1 MRFLAD
7 GPSLPDELLT
17 ARDAGR
23 VLFFCGA
30 GVSRENAKLPDFFGL
45 ARAVL
50 AKLRALPDS
59 PASKLVEVSQK
70 LEAISGVGSVIAAD
84 RIFGLLER
92 DFSVPDIER
101 AVGDVLRPPADVDL
115 RAHRILLDLCC
126 NTDGKVRLVTTNFDL
141 LFEAAAPKATVWT
154 PARLPQFR
162 EIASFDGIV
171 HLHGVFDGAYQE
183 PVGGSFVLSSSEFG
197 RAYLAEGW
205 ATGFIRNVIDNYRIV
220 FVGYAADDPPV
231 QYLLEALSQS
241 AYSNSSRLYAFQS
254 GRPDEAR
261 ALWSQKG
268 VTAIAYDSTHGHAPL
283 WNTLSAWAERARN
296 PARWQRGLLRRGKK
310 GPQALQPHERGQ
322 VVHLAMTEEGAR
334 AIAKSALPATWLCSF
349 DPAMRYARPA
359 RVNFMEEDSPSI
371 DPFTDYGLDSDTP
384 PDPAKRG
391 ELHPRIEIPPD
402 AVNVLGR
409 ASVDQPVAAGRLR
422 GPSALH
428 TTELPARLQ
437 SIATWFHTVCD
448 QPAAIWWAAG
458 QSGLHP
464 RMVELVTFALE
475 QKKVAF
481 EIRQAWHYLFECW
494 KLPPQP
500 DYTSVISLQAAVA
513 KDGWTGQNQRRYAE
527 VFRPALTATRPIWR
541 GHYPAKGG
549 SFKLRDLIDLDVYY
563 PDRHIAIDVPDQQLS
578 NVLPLARRNLELATD
593 LEGEASPYTVPHV
606 AAIDLDPALVG
617 TSSERTTGINVPVFE
632 YIALFERYVRLNPAL
647 ARQEFEAWRQGGDP
661 VFGRLRVWACR
672 QPGFLDDRAASEILA
687 GVHDIVF
694 WGSRDQRDLL
704 LALRDLWNRM
714 SSDVKARIE
723 GRIIKGPPPYPG
735 VSAADNRKRK
745 AWATHERIEW
755 LRQSGCAISKKL
767 DRRAQRLAALLP
779 KAAKEG
785 AVHAADSRDSRGGF
799 VITDTSFGDVDAVP
813 IADLISWAS
822 EGRRRTW
829 GVLKE
834 FDPLA
839 GLSERRPVRL
849 LAALRWNTLQGK
861 DVISA
866 WSDFLQSNA
875 RRTDKPGLAALIAR
889 RLAALPLAGI
899 VRPAS
904 YWLESAHKLL
914 FERDCEAFGIISGK
928 LVDALAAEPA
938 PEGAVE
944 KRKRRWPDE
953 AVGSAAGHLCNALF
967 GDPLLPEMKANEPLP
982 EAWIAMATRL
992 LSLPGDHRRFSLVI
1006 FARRLAWLH
1015 FHAGEWCEQFVLSA
1029 LGEDDASRDAML
1041 AGCFL
1046 YPFVGD
1052 ERLYRL
1058 LAPVMTRLAT
1068 GELRSPTYSPEGV
1081 ARFCI
1086 GGWLTKKDDGRWLSD
1101 DNFRMVL
1108 IRSDDTL
1115 RTHALWQVG
1124 QFKEIDEKLT
1134 FLRGVWPLQLSARTP
1149 AVVSRL
1155 IYIVFDDE
1163 AHFPA
1168 MAEAVRPLLAR
1179 TDAGTT
1185 HLSLLG
1191 EKNERIIAAHPEIV
1205 LDLLSGILSDDA
1217 ANWPYGIV
1225 NVLEKISK
1233 ARAEISDDPRLRR
1246 LMELWEK
1253 R

>member
-1 MRFLAD
+1 LRFLAD
-7 GPSLPDELLT
+7 GPSLPDELLS
-17 ARDAGR
+17 ARDEGR

-50 AKLRALPDS
+50 AKLGALQDS
-59 PASKLVEVSQK
+59 PASKLVAASQN
-70 LEAISGVGSVIAAD
+70 LGAISGVGSVIAAD

-115 RAHRILLDLCC
+115 RAHRILLDLCR

-171 HLHGVFDGAYQE
+171 HLHGVFDNAYQQ
-183 PVGGSFVLSSSEFG
+183 PVGGSFVLSSAEFG

-205 ATGFIRNVIDNYRIV
+205 ATGFIRNAIDNYRIV

-231 QYLLEALSQS
+231 QYLLEALSRG
-241 AYSNSSRLYAFQS
+241 AYSDPSRLYAFQP

-296 PARWQRGLLRRGKK
+296 PARWQRGLLRRGEK
-310 GPQALQPHERGQ
+310 GPQALQLHERGQ

-334 AIAKSALPATWLCSF
+334 AIAKSALPASWLCSF
-349 DPAMRYARPA
+349 DPAMRYARLA
-359 RVNFMEEDSPSI
+359 RANFMDEDSPPI

-391 ELHPRIEIPPD
+391 ELHPQIEIPPD
-402 AVNVLGR
+402 AINVIGR
-409 ASVDQPVAAGRLR
+409 APVDQPVEAGRLR
-422 GPSALH
+422 GPSPLH
-428 TTELPARLQ
+428 TTELPPRLQ
-437 SIATWFHTVCD
+437 SIATWFHSVCG

-464 RMVELVTFALE
+464 RLADLVTFALE

-494 KLPPQP
+494 KLPRQP
-500 DYTSVISLQAAVA
+500 DYTSAIALQAAIA
-513 KDGWTGQNQRRYAE
+513 KDGWTGQNKRRYAE
-527 VFRPALTATRPIWR
+527 VFRPALTATRPILR

-549 SFKLRDLIDLDVYY
+549 SFKLRDLVGLEVSY
-563 PDRHIAIDVPDQQLS
+563 PDRQIAIEVPDEQLS
-578 NVLPLARRNLELATD
+578 NVIPIARQNLELAVD
-593 LEGEASPYTVPHV
+593 LEREVNYMVPNIAS
-606 AAIDLDPALVG
+606 IDLDPALIGV
-617 TSSERTTGINVPVFE
+617 SSERSFGINVPAFE
-632 YIALFERYVRLNPAL
+632 YITLFARFVSLDPAL
-647 ARQEFEAWRQGGDP
+647 ARQEFEAWRQGDDP

-672 QPGFLDDRAASEILA
+672 LSGFLDDRAASEILA
-687 GVHDIVF
+687 EVHDNVF
-694 WGSRDQRDLL
+694 WGSRDQRDVL

-723 GRIIKGPPPYPG
+723 DRIIKGPPRYPR
-735 VSAADNRKRK
+735 VPAADNRRHK
-745 AWATHERIEW
+745 AWMVHERIEW
-755 LRQSGCAISKKL
+755 LRQVGCAISKKL
-767 DRRAQRLAALLP
+767 DRSAQRLATQLP
-779 KAAKEG
+779 EAAKEG
-785 AVHAADSRDSRGGF
+785 AVHAADSQDSRGGF
-799 VITDTSFGDVDAVP
+799 VITDKSFGDVDAVP
-813 IADLISWAS
+813 IADLISWAIG
-822 EGRRRTW
+822 GRGRTW
-829 GVLKE
+829 GELKE
-834 FDPLA
+834 FDPFA
-839 GLSERRPVRL
+839 GLSEKRPVRL
-849 LAALRWNTLQGK
+849 LAALRWNTLQGN
-861 DVISA
+861 DVSSA
-866 WSDFLQSNA
+866 WSDFLYSNA
-875 RRTDKPGLAALIAR
+875 RRTDKPGFAALIAR
-889 RLAALPLAGI
+889 RLATLPLAGI

-904 YWLESAHKLL
+904 YWLEIAHNLL
-914 FERDCEAFGIISGK
+914 CERDREAFWIIFGK
-928 LVDALAAEPA
+928 LVDALVAGPA
-938 PEGAVE
+938 PEGAGE
-944 KRKRRWPDE
+944 RRRWPDE
-953 AVGSAAGHLCNALF
+953 AVNSAVGHLCDALF
-967 GDPLLPEMKANEPLP
+967 GDPLIQEKKDNEPLP

-1015 FHAGEWCEQFVLSA
+1015 FYAGEWCEQFVLSA
-1029 LGEDDASRDAML
+1029 LDQDDASRDAML
-1041 AGCFL
+1041 AGFFL
-1046 YPFVGD
+1046 HPVVGD

-1068 GELRSPTYSPEGV
+1068 GELRSPSYSPEGV

-1101 DNFRMVL
+1101 GEFRMVL
-1108 IRSDDTL
+1108 IRGGDTL

-1124 QFKEIDEKLT
+1124 QFTEIDEKLA
-1134 FLRGVWPLQLSARTP
+1134 FLRGVWPLQLAARTP
-1149 AVVSRL
+1149 AVVRRL
-1155 IYIVFDDE
+1155 ISIVFDDE

-1179 TDAGTT
+1179 TDARTT
-1185 HLSLLG
+1185 HLPLLG
-1191 EKNERIIAAHPEIV
+1191 DKKERIIAAHPEIV

-1217 ANWPYGIV
+1217 ANWPYGIA
-1225 NVLEKISK
+1225 NVLERISEAK
-1233 ARAEISDDPRLRR
+1233 TELSDDPRLRR
-1246 LMELWEK
+1246 LKKLWEA

>member
-17 ARDAGR
+17 ARDEGR

-30 GVSRENAKLPDFFGL
+30 GVSRENAKLPDFFDL

-59 PASKLVEVSQK
+59 PASKLVEASQK
-70 LEAISGVGSVIAAD
+70 LGAISGVGSVVAAD

-115 RAHRILLDLCC
+115 RAHRILLDLCR

-141 LFEAAAPKATVWT
+141 LFEAAAPKVTVWT

-162 EIASFDGIV
+162 EIASFDGVV
-171 HLHGVFDGAYQE
+171 HLHGVFDGAYQK
-183 PVGGSFVLSSSEFG
+183 PVGGSFVLSSAEFG

-205 ATGFIRNVIDNYRIV
+205 ATGFIRNVMDNYRIV

-231 QYLLEALSQS
+231 QYLLEALSRS
-241 AYSNSSRLYAFQS
+241 AYSNPSRLYAFQS
-254 GRPDEAR
+254 GHPDEAR

-296 PARWQRGLLRRGKK
+296 PARWQRGLLRRGEK

-334 AIAKSALPATWLCSF
+334 AIAKSALPASWLCSF

-359 RVNFMEEDSPSI
+359 PVNFMEVDSPSI

-384 PDPAKRG
+384 PDPAQRG
-391 ELHPRIEIPPD
+391 KLHPQIEIPPD
-402 AVNVLGR
+402 AINVLGQ

-422 GPSALH
+422 GPSPLH
-428 TTELPARLQ
+428 TTELSPRLQ
-437 SIATWFHTVCD
+437 SIATWFHSVCD

-464 RMVELVTFALE
+464 KMVELVTFALE
-475 QKKVAF
+475 KKKVAF
-481 EIRQAWHYLFECW
+481 EIRQAWHYLFEFW
-494 KLPPQP
+494 KLPRQP
-500 DYTSVISLQAAVA
+500 DYTSAIALQAAIA
-513 KDGWTGQNQRRYAE
+513 KDGWTGLNQRRYAE
-527 VFRPALTATRPIWR
+527 VFRPALTVTRPIWR
-541 GHYPAKGG
+541 GHYPAQGG
-549 SFKLRDLIDLDVYY
+549 SFKLRDLVGLEVSY
-563 PDRHIAIDVPDQQLS
+563 PDRHIAIDVPDEQLS
-578 NVLPLARRNLELATD
+578 SVIPLARQNLELAID

-606 AAIDLDPALVG
+606 ASIDPDPALVG

-632 YIALFERYVRLNPAL
+632 YIALFERYARRNSAL

-672 QPGFLDDRAASEILA
+672 LPGFLDDRAATEILA

-694 WGSRDQRDLL
+694 WGSRDQRDVL

-714 SSDVKARIE
+714 PSDVKARIE
-723 GRIIKGPPPYPG
+723 DRIIKGPPPYPRL
-735 VSAADNRKRK
+735 SAADNRKHK
-745 AWATHERIEW
+745 TWAAHERIEW
-755 LRQSGCAISKKL
+755 LRQGGCAISKKL
-767 DRRAQRLAALLP
+767 ERCAQRLAALLP
-779 KAAKEG
+779 EAAKEG

-799 VITDTSFGDVDAVP
+799 VITDKSFGDVDAVP
-813 IADLISWAS
+813 IADLISWAI
-822 EGRRRTW
+822 EGRGRTW
-829 GVLKE
+829 GELKE
-834 FDPLA
+834 FDPFA
-839 GLSERRPVRL
+839 GLSEERPVRL

-861 DVISA
+861 DVSSA

-875 RRTDKPGLAALIAR
+875 RRTDKPGFAALIAR
-889 RLAALPLAGI
+889 RLAALRLAGI
-899 VRPAS
+899 VWPAS

-914 FERDCEAFGIISGK
+914 FERDCEAFGIIFGK

-938 PEGAVE
+938 PEGAGE
-944 KRKRRWPDE
+944 KRRWPEE
-953 AVGSAAGHLCNALF
+953 AVGSATGHLCDALF
-967 GDPLLPEMKANEPLP
+967 GDPLLSEMKGSEPLP

-1029 LGEDDASRDAML
+1029 LDEDDASRDAML
-1041 AGCFL
+1041 AGFFL

-1068 GELRSPTYSPEGV
+1068 GELRSPSYSPEGV

-1101 DNFRMVL
+1101 DDFRKVL
-1108 IRSDDTL
+1108 IRSGDAL
-1115 RTHALWQVG
+1115 RTHALWEVG
-1124 QFKEIDEKLT
+1124 KFKEIDEKLT
-1134 FLRGVWPLQLSARTP
+1134 FLRGVWPLQQSARTP
-1149 AVVSRL
+1149 AVMSRL

-1168 MAEAVRPLLAR
+1168 MADAVRPLLAR
-1179 TDAGTT
+1179 TDARTT

-1191 EKNERIIAAHPEIV
+1191 DKDERIIAAYPEIV
-1205 LDLLSGILSDDA
+1205 LGLLSGILSDDA
-1217 ANWPYGIV
+1217 ANWPYGIA
-1225 NVLEKISK
+1225 NVLEKISA
-1233 ARAEISDDPRLRR
+1233 ARAELSDDPRFRR
-1246 LMELWEK
+1246 LKELWEK

>member
-1 MRFLAD
+1 LRFLAD
-7 GPSLPDELLT
+7 GLSLPDELLT
-17 ARDAGR
+17 ARDEGR

-30 GVSRENAKLPDFFGL
+30 GISRENAKLPDFFGL

-59 PASKLVEVSQK
+59 PASKLVEASQN
-70 LEAISGVGSVIAAD
+70 LGAISGVGSVIATD
-84 RIFGLLER
+84 RIFGLLEQ
-92 DFSVPDIER
+92 DFSVPLIER
-101 AVGDVLRPPADVDL
+101 AVGDVLRPSADVDL
-115 RAHRILLDLCC
+115 RAHRILLDLCRT
-126 NTDGKVRLVTTNFDL
+126 TDGKVRLVTTNFDL

-162 EIASFDGIV
+162 EITSFDGIV

-183 PVGGSFVLSSSEFG
+183 PVGGSFVLSSAEFG

-205 ATGFIRNVIDNYRIV
+205 ATSFIRNVMDNYRIV

-231 QYLLEALSQS
+231 QYLLEALTRS
-241 AYSNSSRLYAFQS
+241 AYSNPPRLYAFQS

-268 VTAIAYDSTHGHAPL
+268 VTAIAYDSSHGHAPL

-296 PARWQRGLLRRGKK
+296 PTRWQRGLLRQGEK

-334 AIAKSALPATWLCSF
+334 AIAKSALPASWLCSF

-371 DPFTDYGLDSDTP
+371 DPFTDYGLDSDMP

-391 ELHPRIEIPPD
+391 ALHRQIEVPPNAID
-402 AVNVLGR
+402 VFGR
-409 ASVDQPVAAGRLR
+409 ASVDQPVAAGSPR
-422 GPSALH
+422 GTSALR
-428 TTELPARLQ
+428 TSELSPRLQ
-437 SIATWFHTVCD
+437 SIATWFHSVCD

-494 KLPPQP
+494 KLPRQP
-500 DYTSVISLQAAVA
+500 DYTSAIALQAAIA
-513 KDGWTGQNQRRYAE
+513 KEGWTGQNRRRYAE
-527 VFRPALTATRPIWR
+527 VFRPVLTATRPILK
-541 GHYPAKGG
+541 GHYSARSGNL
-549 SFKLRDLIDLDVYY
+549 KLRDLVDLDVSY
-563 PDRHIAIDVPDQQLS
+563 PDRHISIDVPDEQLS
-578 NVLPLARRNLELATD
+578 NLIPLARQNLELAID

-606 AAIDLDPALVG
+606 ASIDLDPAPVG
-617 TSSERTTGINVPVFE
+617 TSSERTFAINVPVFE
-632 YIALFERYVRLNPAL
+632 YIALFERFARLNPAL
-647 ARQEFEAWRQGGDP
+647 ARKEFDAWRQGDDP

-672 QPGFLDDRAASEILA
+672 LPGFLDDRAAGEILA

-694 WGSRDQRDLL
+694 WGFHDQRDVL

-723 GRIIKGPPPYPG
+723 DRIVKGPRPYPG
-735 VSAADNRKRK
+735 LSAADNSKHR
-745 AWATHERIEW
+745 AWAAHERIEW
-755 LRQSGCAISKKL
+755 LRQDGCAISKKL
-767 DRRAQRLAALLP
+767 DRWAKRLAALLP
-779 KAAKEG
+779 ATAKE
-785 AVHAADSRDSRGGF
+785 AAMHAADSRGSRGGF
-799 VITDTSFGDVDAVP
+799 VSTDKSFGDADAVP
-813 IADLISWAS
+813 IADLISWAI
-822 EGRRRTW
+822 EGRGRTW
-829 GVLKE
+829 GELKE
-834 FDPLA
+834 IDPFA
-839 GLSERRPVRL
+839 GLSEKRPVRL

-861 DVISA
+861 DVSSA
-866 WSDFLQSNA
+866 WRDFLQSDV
-875 RRTDKPGLAALIAR
+875 RRTDKPGFAPLLAR
-889 RLAALPLAGI
+889 RLATLPLAGI

-914 FERDCEAFGIISGK
+914 FERDREAFGIIFGK
-928 LVDALAAEPA
+928 LIDALAAEPA
-938 PEGAVE
+938 PEGAG
-944 KRKRRWPDE
+944 KKRRWPDA
-953 AVGSAAGHLCNALF
+953 AVGSAAGHLCDALF
-967 GDPLLPEMKANEPLP
+967 GDPLLAEIKGNGSLP
-982 EAWIAMATRL
+982 EAWIAMATQL

-1006 FARRLAWLH
+1006 FARRLAQLH
-1015 FHAGEWCEQFVLSA
+1015 VHAGEWCEQFMLSA
-1029 LGEDDASRDAML
+1029 LDEDDASRDAML
-1041 AGCFL
+1041 AGFFL
-1046 YPFVGD
+1046 NPRVGD
-1052 ERLYRL
+1052 EKLYRL

-1068 GELRSPTYSPEGV
+1068 GELRSPSYSPEGV

-1101 DNFRMVL
+1101 DDFRVVL
-1108 IRSDDTL
+1108 IRSGDAL
-1115 RTHALWQVG
+1115 RTRALWHVRH
-1124 QFKEIDEKLT
+1124 FNEIDEKLT
-1134 FLRGVWPLQLSARTP
+1134 FLRRVWPLQLSARTP

-1168 MAEAVRPLLAR
+1168 MAEAVRPLLAS
-1179 TDAGTT
+1179 TDARTT

-1191 EKNERIIAAHPEIV
+1191 DKNERIIAAHPEIV
-1205 LDLLSGILSDDA
+1205 LGLLSEILPDDA
-1217 ANWPYGIV
+1217 ANWPYGIA
-1225 NVLEKISK
+1225 NVLEIISET
-1233 ARAEISDDPRLRR
+1233 RAKLSGDPRFRR
-1246 LMELWEK
+1246 LKELWEK

>member
-7 GPSLPDELLT
+7 GPSLPDELLS
-17 ARDAGR
+17 ARDEGR

-50 AKLRALPDS
+50 AKLGALQDS
-59 PASKLVEVSQK
+59 PASKLVAASQN
-70 LEAISGVGSVIAAD
+70 LGAISGVGSVIAAD

-115 RAHRILLDLCC
+115 RAHRILLDLCR

-171 HLHGVFDGAYQE
+171 HLHGVFDNAYQQ
-183 PVGGSFVLSSSEFG
+183 PVGGSFVLSSAEFG

-205 ATGFIRNVIDNYRIV
+205 ATGFIRNAIDNYRIV

-231 QYLLEALSQS
+231 QYLLEALSRG
-241 AYSNSSRLYAFQS
+241 AYSDPSRLYAFQP

-268 VTAIAYDSTHGHAPL
+268 VAAIAYDSTHGHAPL

-296 PARWQRGLLRRGKK
+296 PARWQRGLLRRGEK

-334 AIAKSALPATWLCSF
+334 AIAKSALPASWLCSF
-349 DPAMRYARPA
+349 DPAMRYARLA
-359 RVNFMEEDSPSI
+359 RANFMDADSPSI

-391 ELHPRIEIPPD
+391 EQHPQIEIPPD
-402 AVNVLGR
+402 AINVLGR
-409 ASVDQPVAAGRLR
+409 ASVNQPAAAGPLC
-422 GPSALH
+422 GPSPRH
-428 TTELPARLQ
+428 TTELPPRLQ
-437 SIATWFHTVCD
+437 SIAMWFHSVCD

-458 QSGLHP
+458 QRGLHP
-464 RMVELVTFALE
+464 QIVELVTFALE

-494 KLPPQP
+494 KLPRQH
-500 DYTSVISLQAAVA
+500 DSTSAIALQAAIA
-513 KDGWTGQNQRRYAE
+513 KDGWTGQNRRRYAE
-527 VFRPALTATRPIWR
+527 VFRPALTATRSIWR
-541 GHYPAKGG
+541 GHFPAKGR
-549 SFKLRDLIDLDVYY
+549 SYKLRDLVDLGVYY
-563 PDRHIAIDVPDQQLS
+563 PDRDIAIDVPDEQLS
-578 NVLPLARRNLELATD
+578 NVIPIARQNLALAVD
-593 LEGEASPYTVPHV
+593 LEREVSPYTVPNV
-606 AAIDLDPALVG
+606 ASIDLDPAHVG
-617 TSSERTTGINVPVFE
+617 DSPEHSFGINVPVFE
-632 YIALFERYVRLNPAL
+632 YIVLFKHYVRLNPAL

-672 QPGFLDDRAASEILA
+672 LPGFLDDSAAGEILA
-687 GVHDIVF
+687 GVHDVVF
-694 WGSRDQRDLL
+694 WGFRDQRDVL

-714 SSDVKARIE
+714 SSGVKAKIE
-723 GRIIKGPPPYPG
+723 DRIIKGPPSYPG
-735 VSAADNRKRK
+735 LSAADNRRNK
-745 AWATHERIEW
+745 AQAVHERIEW
-755 LRQSGCAISKKL
+755 LRQGGFGINKKL
-767 DRRAQRLAALLP
+767 DRCARRLAALLP
-779 KAAKEG
+779 EGAKEG
-785 AVHAADSRDSRGGF
+785 AAHAADSRDGRSGR
-799 VITDTSFGDVDAVP
+799 VTIDKSFGGDDVVP
-813 IADLISWAS
+813 IMDLISWAI
-822 EGRRRTW
+822 EGRGPTW
-829 GVLKE
+829 GELKK
-834 FDPLA
+834 FDPFA
-839 GLSERRPVRL
+839 GLSEKRPVRL

-861 DVISA
+861 DVSLA
-866 WSDFLQSNA
+866 WGDFLQNNA
-875 RRTDKPGLAALIAR
+875 RRTDKPGFAALLAR
-889 RLAALPLAGI
+889 RLATLPLAGI
-899 VRPAS
+899 ARPAS
-904 YWLESAHKLL
+904 YWLESVHKLL
-914 FERDCEAFGIISGK
+914 PERDCEAFRIIFDK
-928 LVDALAAEPA
+928 LVGALAAEPA
-938 PEGAVE
+938 PEGAGI
-944 KRKRRWPDE
+944 KRRWPDE
-953 AVGSAAGHLCNALF
+953 AGNSAAGYLCDALF
-967 GDPLLPEMKANEPLP
+967 GDLLLLKMRGNESLP

-1006 FARRLAWLH
+1006 FAQRLAWLH

-1029 LGEDDASRDAML
+1029 LDEDDASRDAML
-1041 AGCFL
+1041 AGFFL
-1046 YPFVGD
+1046 HPFAGD

-1068 GELRSPTYSPEGV
+1068 GELRSPSYSPEGV
-1081 ARFCI
+1081 GHFCI
-1086 GGWLTKKDDGRWLSD
+1086 DGWLTKKDDGRWLSD
-1101 DNFRMVL
+1101 DDFRMVL

-1115 RTHALWQVG
+1115 RTHALRQVG
-1124 QFKEIDEKLT
+1124 HFNEIDEKLT
-1134 FLRGVWPLQLSARTP
+1134 FLRGVWPLQLAARTP

-1155 IYIVFDDE
+1155 IFIVFDDE

-1179 TDAGTT
+1179 TDLRTT

-1191 EKNERIIAAHPEIV
+1191 VKKEAIIAAHPEIV
-1205 LDLLSGILSDDA
+1205 LDLLSSILSDDA
-1217 ANWPYGIV
+1217 TNWPYSIA
-1225 NVLEKISK
+1225 NVLERISE
-1233 ARAEISDDPRLRR
+1233 ARTELSDDPRFRR
-1246 LMELWEK
+1246 LRELWEK